1 MRYQV
6 EFHMEWVKF
15 EVEADSEDDAET
27 KVKEAVYITSDLK
40 DLTVAEGGEFE
51 VQEVYEY

>member
-27 KVKEAVYITSDLK
+27 KVKEAVYIASDLK

>member
-6 EFHMEWVKF
+6 EFHMEWVKL

-51 VQEVYEY
+51 VQEVNEY